1 MRVEVMERIQTITHR
16 HNKKSLNEQ
25 RLKSIHGRQ
34 NSNQNGSV
42 LFTSRLEFTK
52 GSFSNQSFVKNR
64 HKSSI
69 QSKNIDSSLHQ
80 LEELQKNNQNNRHV
94 VEVEVKE
101 KKSLYSKN
109 QVNQLNLPQMLKV
122 QINDINLSDLGKL
135 DSATTGT
142 KSRIVKM
149 RKRKDPLTSIPKKM
163 DMEDLDDRI
172 NAYTKSTN
180 KIESRRPSRSQ
191 NLNEEIKIALKKQ
204 NKYSR
209 RKSSPRVVYKDKND
223 VMSPFAEKHND
234 IYDIWRIHEHNLTEN
249 PNSKSKK
256 QHELDKENG
265 FQIEVNYAN
274 ENLHNFNNSSINDK
288 NLFDNDKV
296 GVISLKRSKSDV
308 RHNPKYA
315 KKQEFDEQ
323 INSSTEF
330 KNSYNIQ
337 HQDSLDTQTQYND

>member
-1 MRVEVMERIQTITHR
+1 
-16 HNKKSLNEQ
+16 
-25 RLKSIHGRQ
+25 
-34 NSNQNGSV
+34 
-42 LFTSRLEFTK
+42 
-52 GSFSNQSFVKNR
+52 
-64 HKSSI
+64 
-69 QSKNIDSSLHQ
+69 
-80 LEELQKNNQNNRHV
+80 
-94 VEVEVKE
+94 
-101 KKSLYSKN
+101 
-109 QVNQLNLPQMLKV
+109 MLKV

-223 VMSPFAEKHND
+223 VMCPFAEKHND
-234 IYDIWRIHEHNLTEN
+234 IYDIWRIHKHNLTEN

-256 QHELDKENG
+256 
-265 FQIEVNYAN
+265 
-274 ENLHNFNNSSINDK
+274 
-288 NLFDNDKV
+288 
-296 GVISLKRSKSDV
+296 
-308 RHNPKYA
+308 
-315 KKQEFDEQ
+315 
-323 INSSTEF
+323 
-330 KNSYNIQ
+330 
-337 HQDSLDTQTQYND
+337 